1 MQRNDRKNLQEVRLD
16 APRAVDDLASLA
28 LSRVATSKI
37 YTEPANPKPDLTL
50 RLLESVM
57 DRSRE
62 EHRKVVEQMLDTG
75 ISPEAIA
82 DIYIPE
88 VARQMGAEWEAD
100 VSGFAQVT
108 LGSSRLQAL
117 LRDLD
122 DIWDTGYSGIGIDTR
137 HLVRVMTVPGAQ
149 HTLGASV
156 VSTRLRRLGCS
167 VRLQVGRTEAVED
180 TTEGPDRC
188 DAIFISASQNDPPD
202 GVAILIEGLRRDATN
217 PPPIVLGGTFLDA
230 IENAKS
236 ETGADFVTLDPVA
249 ALEFCGIM
257 PTLVE
262 GP

>member
-1 MQRNDRKNLQEVRLD
+1 MPRSDKKNLQQLRHEG
-16 APRAVDDLASLA
+16 PRAVDDLASLA
-28 LSRVATSKI
+28 LSRVATRKV
-37 YTEPANPKPDLTL
+37 YTEPANPKPDVTL

-57 DRSRE
+57 DRSHEAYRD
-62 EHRKVVEQMLDTG
+62 VVSRMLDKG

-88 VARQMGAEWEAD
+88 VARQMGTEWEAD

-108 LGSSRLQAL
+108 LGSSRLQVL

-137 HLVRVMTVPGAQ
+137 NLVRVMTVPGAQ

-156 VSTRLRRLGCS
+156 VSTQLRRLGCS
-167 VRLQVGRTEAVED
+167 VRLQVGRTEAAEE
-180 TTEGPDRC
+180 TAEGPDRC
-188 DAIFISASQNDPPD
+188 DAIFVSASRSDPPD
-202 GVAILIEGLRRDATN
+202 GVAILIAGLRRDAID
-217 PPPIVLGGTFLDA
+217 PPPIVLGGTLLDA
-230 IENAKS
+230 VENAKR

-249 ALEFCGIM
+249 ALEFCDIM
-257 PTLVE
+257 PTLVR